1 MMFETLKA
9 MFRINGK
16 LSGNES
22 EEGLFSLDEKTRQ
35 ELHEQAEKHGG
46 LLKCCGKPRN
56 VTISLQN
63 KDGSTTEDYIKKVIA
78 EHKEKK
84 ETPTNEDQKSDYKF
98 GESDHIDRVLNMLVE
113 MMNPGIVKKP
123 ESTIG
128 KSFGMLMNQPIT
140 EGNNMAF
147 NNGQNQTINESQIE
161 LVIAH
166 ITNAEEWFS
175 SGAGKDASVASNA
188 FDHGKASLGHALDVL
203 EQMKKSI
210 NAPIIK
216 EFPILNA
223 RMTK

>member
-1 MMFETLKA
+1 MLQALKR
-9 MFRINGK
+9 MLGIERNNFGELYK
-16 LSGNES
+16 
-22 EEGLFSLDEKTRQ
+22 LDEKINR
-35 ELHEQAEKHGG
+35 ELHEEAEKHCG

-56 VTISLQN
+56 KTISLQN
-63 KDGSTTEDYIKKVIA
+63 PDGSTTEDYIKKIVD

-84 ETPTNEDQKSDYKF
+84 ETPTDEDQKSDYKF
-98 GESDHIDRVLNMLVE
+98 GESDHISSVLNMFNE
-113 MMNPGIVKKP
+113 MLNPTPVTKP

-175 SGAGKDASVASNA
+175 SGAGEDASVASNA

-210 NAPIIK
+210 SAPIIK
-216 EFPILNA
+216 DFPILNA